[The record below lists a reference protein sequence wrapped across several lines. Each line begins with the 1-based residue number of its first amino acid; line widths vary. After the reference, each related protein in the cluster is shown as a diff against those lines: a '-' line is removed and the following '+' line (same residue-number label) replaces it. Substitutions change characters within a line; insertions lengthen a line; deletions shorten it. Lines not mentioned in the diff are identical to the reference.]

1 MKTKESLKRLHAIDR
16 DCCLLEKT
24 AAILQWDQETNL
36 PPAGVE
42 ERADQ
47 LALIGGLANKRA
59 ADPEIGRLL
68 ENLGSSEENPS
79 GDEALPPVER
89 DFCRALRRRYDRAV
103 KLPPGFAA
111 AAARAESLSQAA
123 WVKARRNNDFAAFV
137 PYLGTMVDFARKRA
151 EYWGFTDVY
160 DGLLDAHEPGITAE
174 EIARLFSPLRERL
187 SALLKRIGAKTAACP
202 ETEGN
207 GIPGGCSFLNRPY
220 DRERQARY
228 SLALMESL
236 GFDLRRGRLDTSAHP
251 FTTTL
256 GFNDV
261 RITTRYIEDNLLS
274 AVFSTIHESGHAFYE
289 MDINPDLRGT
299 CLAEGVS
306 MGIHES
312 QSRLWENVFGRSRAF
327 WEYQFPRLKALF
339 PEQLGQVA
347 TDAFYRA
354 VNRAGPSLIRIE
366 ADELSYSLHII
377 LRFELERRLFSGDL
391 AVEDLPRAWRCS
403 MKELLGIEP
412 ETDAEGVLQDVHWS
426 MGSFGYFPSYA
437 LGNLYGL
444 QFLKKLRQDLPD
456 YEDDIAR
463 GSFTAIRRWLRE
475 NIYTWGRRL
484 DPADLLFNVTGEKL
498 SVSPF
503 LEYIEAKYTD
513 LYGL

>member
-1 MKTKESLKRLHAIDR
+1 MKTNGILRHLHALDR

-24 AAILQWDQETNL
+24 AAVLQWDQETNL
-36 PPAGVE
+36 PSLGVK

-47 LALIGGLANKRA
+47 LALIEGLAHERA
-59 ADPEIGRLL
+59 ADPRIGQLL
-68 ENLGSSEENPS
+68 ADLGSGSEHPS
-79 GDEALPPVER
+79 GDESLPPAER
-89 DFCRALRRRYDRAV
+89 DFCRVVRRRYDRAV

-111 AAARAESLSQAA
+111 DAARAASLSQAA
-123 WVKARRNNDFAAFV
+123 WVDARRRNDFAAFV
-137 PYLGTMVDFARKRA
+137 PHLGAMVGFARKRA
-151 EYWGFTDVY
+151 EYWGFTGGAVY
-160 DGLLDAHEPGITAE
+160 DGLLDAHEPGIAAE
-174 EIARLFSPLRERL
+174 EIARLFGPLRERL
-187 SALLKRIGAKTAACP
+187 SALLKRICAKTASCP
-202 ETEGN
+202 ETAGDRDF
-207 GIPGGCSFLNRPY
+207 PALSY
-220 DRERQARY
+220 DTEQQARY
-228 SLALMESL
+228 SRELMESL
-236 GFDLRRGRLDTSAHP
+236 GFDFRRGRLDTSAHP

-256 GFNDV
+256 GFDDV
-261 RITTRYIEDNLLS
+261 RITTHYKKDNLLS

-289 MDINPDLRGT
+289 MDINPELRET

-339 PEQLGQVA
+339 PGQLGSVT
-347 TDAFYRA
+347 TDVFYRA

-391 AVEDLPRAWRCS
+391 EVEDLPRAWRS
-403 MKELLGIEP
+403 GMKDLLGIEP

-444 QFLKKLRQDLPD
+444 QFLKKLRQDLPG
-456 YEDDIAR
+456 YEGDIAR
-463 GSFTAIRRWLRE
+463 GVFSAIRQWLRE

-484 DPADLLFNVTGEKL
+484 DPADLLFKVTGEKL
-498 SVSPF
+498 SAAPF
-503 LEYIEAKYTD
+503 LEYIETKYTE

>member
-1 MKTKESLKRLHAIDR
+1 MKTDESLRQLHAIDG
-16 DCCLLEKT
+16 DCCFLEKT

-36 PPAGVE
+36 PPEGVE

-47 LALIGGLANKRA
+47 LALIEGLANERA
-59 ADPEIGRLL
+59 GDPKIGRLL
-68 ENLGSSEENPS
+68 ENLGSTAENPS

-89 DFCRALRRRYDRAV
+89 DFCRVLRRRYDRAV

-123 WVKARRNNDFAAFV
+123 WVKARRKNDFAAFV

-151 EYWGFTDVY
+151 EYWGFTGGAVY
-160 DGLLDAHEPGITAE
+160 DGLLDAHEPGIAAE
-174 EIARLFSPLRERL
+174 EIARLFGPLREQL
-187 SALLKRIGAKTAACP
+187 SALLKRISAKTASCP
-202 ETEGN
+202 EAD
-207 GIPGGCSFLNRPY
+207 CSFLNLSY
-220 DRERQARY
+220 DTERQALY
-228 SLALMESL
+228 SRTLMESL

-261 RITTRYIEDNLLS
+261 RITTRYIEGNVLS
-274 AVFSTIHESGHAFYE
+274 SIFSTIHESGHAFYE
-289 MDINPDLRGT
+289 LDVNPDLRGT

-347 TDAFYRA
+347 TDVFYRA

-391 AVEDLPRAWRCS
+391 AVEDLPRAWRRS

-456 YEDDIAR
+456 YEADIAC
-463 GSFTAIRRWLRE
+463 GSFAAIRQWLRK

-484 DPADLLFNVTGEKL
+484 DPADLLFKVTGEKL

-503 LEYIEAKYTD
+503 LEYIETKYTD

>member
-1 MKTKESLKRLHAIDR
+1 MKTKETLRQLHAIDR

-36 PPAGVE
+36 PPQGVE

-47 LALIGGLANKRA
+47 LALIEGLVNERA
-59 ADPEIGRLL
+59 ADPKIGRLL
-68 ENLGSSEENPS
+68 ADLGSDAANPS
-79 GDEALPPVER
+79 GDEALPPMER

-111 AAARAESLSQAA
+111 AMARAESLSQAA
-123 WVKARRNNDFAAFV
+123 WVKARRKNDFAAFV
-137 PYLGTMVDFARKRA
+137 PYLGTMVDFARMRA
-151 EYWGFTDVY
+151 EYWGFTGSAIY
-160 DGLLDAHEPGITAE
+160 DGLLDAHEPGIAAE
-174 EIARLFSPLRERL
+174 EIARLFGPLRERL
-187 SALLKRIGAKTAACP
+187 SALLCRIRAKTAACP
-202 ETEGN
+202 ETEEGYA
-207 GIPGGCSFLNRPY
+207 FLNQPY
-220 DRERQARY
+220 DTERQARY
-228 SLALMESL
+228 SLDLMESL

-256 GFNDV
+256 GFDEV
-261 RITTRYIEDNLLS
+261 RITTHYKEGGDLS
-274 AVFSTIHESGHAFYE
+274 AIFSTIHESGHAFYE

-327 WEYQFPRLKALF
+327 WEYQFPRLRAFF
-339 PEQLGQVA
+339 PEQLGSVTA
-347 TDAFYRA
+347 DAFYRA

-391 AVEDLPRAWRCS
+391 AVEDLPRAWRRS

-456 YEDDIAR
+456 YEGDIAR
-463 GSFTAIRRWLRE
+463 GSFSAIRQWLRE

-484 DPADLLFNVTGEKL
+484 DPADLLFKVTGEKL

-503 LEYIEAKYTD
+503 LEYIEAKYME

>member
-1 MKTKESLKRLHAIDR
+1 MKSKTALEQLHALDR
-16 DCCLLEKT
+16 ECCLLEKT
-24 AAILQWDQETNL
+24 AAALQWDQETNL
-36 PPAGVE
+36 PPEGVE
-42 ERADQ
+42 DRAEQ
-47 LALIGGLANKRA
+47 LALIEGLANERA
-59 ADPEIGRLL
+59 ADPKIGRLL
-68 ENLGSSEENPS
+68 EDLGSGTENPS
-79 GDEALPPVER
+79 GDEALPPAER
-89 DFCRALRRRYDRAV
+89 DFCRTLRRRYDRAA

-111 AAARAESLSQAA
+111 SAARAASLAQAA
-123 WVKARRNNDFAAFV
+123 WVKARRGNDFASFV
-137 PYLGTMVDFARKRA
+137 PWLGTVIDFARMRA
-151 EYWGFTDVY
+151 EYWGFTGGAVY
-160 DGLLDAHEPGITAE
+160 DGLLDIYEPGITAG
-174 EIARLFSPLRERL
+174 EIARLFGPLRERL
-187 SALLKRIGAKTAACP
+187 SALLKGIRAKTAACP
-202 ETEGN
+202 EIEGD
-207 GIPGGCSFLNRPY
+207 CSFLNQPY
-220 DRERQARY
+220 DTEQQARY
-228 SLALMESL
+228 SRSLMESL
-236 GFDLRRGRLDTSAHP
+236 GFDFRRGRLDTSAHP

-261 RITTRYIEDNLLS
+261 RITTRYIENSVLS

-327 WEYQFPRLKALF
+327 WEYQFPRLKTFF
-339 PEQLGQVA
+339 PEQLKNV
-347 TDAFYRA
+347 TVDAFYRA

-391 AVEDLPRAWRCS
+391 EAEGLPQAWRHS
-403 MKELLGIEP
+403 MKEFLGIEP

-456 YEDDIAR
+456 YEGGIER
-463 GSFTAIRRWLRE
+463 GSFTAIRQWLRE

-484 DPADLLFNVTGEKL
+484 DPADLLFKVTGEKL
-498 SVSPF
+498 SISPF
-503 LEYIEAKYTD
+503 MEYIETKYTD